1 MVMGAHV
8 APLVRAPTLQDTRT
22 STNGSLSRRGR
33 KFTRRR
39 YTLSSYGILNAEPL
53 KLLFLVLFLWSGVV
67 LGGPD
72 MNTASLIRFKSSLA
86 NADEALS
93 DWLPDTA
100 PCPGNQ
106 EPSWFG
112 VICSQE
118 GVVWGIQLEK
128 LNLSGEIDV
137 DALTALPL
145 LRTLSFMNNQFDGPL
160 PAFKKIGPLKTLY
173 LSNNN
178 FAGPIADDAFEGM
191 DSLKKL
197 HLANNQFTGNIPT
210 SISSPR
216 LLEAKFENN
225 QFEGRIPEFPPG
237 LKVLD
242 LSNNKLEGPIPKSIN
257 SMDPAAFKGNK
268 KLCGPPLDTPCPTDA
283 PAPSPDKSPIADG
296 NPGDSSTSAGRI
308 IIIVLICL
316 LALAAVI
323 VLYIIYHRRNNLH
336 SAQLGRT
343 MSNSG
348 ESAPAMEIAPPAA
361 ARVKKADQ
369 QQQHGKLAFIKED
382 RQRFELQDLL
392 RASAEVLGSGSFG
405 SSYKAVLMDGQAVV
419 VKRFKQMSN
428 VGREEFH
435 EHMRRLG
442 RLNHPNLLP
451 LVAYYYRKE
460 EKLLVFDFVYNGSL
474 AGHLHKKHTK
484 ESPGLNWPIRLN
496 IIKGVAKGMSHL
508 YDELPSLVV
517 PHGHL
522 KSTNVLL
529 DKSFQPLLM
538 DYTLLPV
545 VNASQAHQLLTAY
558 RSPEYAQQGHN
569 TKKSDVWCLGVL
581 ILEILTGQFP
591 ANYIL
596 SKGDFTNWINTIT
609 SALPV
614 LEVRSVMSS
623 GVQVFDQDMGST
635 DNAKGEM
642 VKLLKIGL
650 NCCESEVDKRPDM
663 NEAVS
668 QILSVNERDL

>member
-8 APLVRAPTLQDTRT
+8 APLVRAPALQDTRT

-257 SMDPAAFKGNK
+257 SMDPAAFKG
-268 KLCGPPLDTPCPTDA
+268 
-283 PAPSPDKSPIADG
+283 
-296 NPGDSSTSAGRI
+296 
-308 IIIVLICL
+308 
-316 LALAAVI
+316 
-323 VLYIIYHRRNNLH
+323 
-336 SAQLGRT
+336 
-343 MSNSG
+343 
-348 ESAPAMEIAPPAA
+348 
-361 ARVKKADQ
+361 
-369 QQQHGKLAFIKED
+369 
-382 RQRFELQDLL
+382 
-392 RASAEVLGSGSFG
+392 
-405 SSYKAVLMDGQAVV
+405 
-419 VKRFKQMSN
+419 
-428 VGREEFH
+428 
-435 EHMRRLG
+435 
-442 RLNHPNLLP
+442 
-451 LVAYYYRKE
+451 
-460 EKLLVFDFVYNGSL
+460 
-474 AGHLHKKHTK
+474 
-484 ESPGLNWPIRLN
+484 
-496 IIKGVAKGMSHL
+496 
-508 YDELPSLVV
+508 
-517 PHGHL
+517 
-522 KSTNVLL
+522 
-529 DKSFQPLLM
+529 
-538 DYTLLPV
+538 
-545 VNASQAHQLLTAY
+545 
-558 RSPEYAQQGHN
+558 
-569 TKKSDVWCLGVL
+569 
-581 ILEILTGQFP
+581 
-591 ANYIL
+591 
-596 SKGDFTNWINTIT
+596 
-609 SALPV
+609 
-614 LEVRSVMSS
+614 
-623 GVQVFDQDMGST
+623 
-635 DNAKGEM
+635 
-642 VKLLKIGL
+642 
-650 NCCESEVDKRPDM
+650 
-663 NEAVS
+663 
-668 QILSVNERDL
+668 